1 MIGIIK
7 NYNTDNYPTYTIK
20 TPTGFF
26 LITYDNTGDLFFHC
40 FYLGNHEEA
49 PDNITFNITKEN
61 YFLYQLFL
69 ELYTSIKNNT
79 PYINSI
85 YDYEFKNNILPPYLS
100 NPQNLFHNNIVD
112 WYDDDTPSDYAS
124 RLIIEKAKESIK
136 ITFTKNTNPNDYT
149 LYTVRIRNSGSRYT
163 PYNITFMNLYQKLE
177 RYPYNYP
184 YHQIHIEEYLYNQ
197 KRKKRKLN

>member
-1 MIGIIK
+1 MINIIK
-7 NYNTDNYPTYTIK
+7 NYNTDNYHTYTIK
-20 TPTGFF
+20 TPTGLF
-26 LITYDNTGDLFFHC
+26 LITYENVGDLFFHC
-40 FYLGNHEEA
+40 IYHGIHEEA

-100 NPQNLFHNNIVD
+100 NPKNLFHNNIVD
-112 WYDDDTPSDYAS
+112 WYDDDNPSEYAS

-136 ITFTKNTNPNDYT
+136 LLSLKILILMT
-149 LYTVRIRNSGSRYT
+149 
-163 PYNITFMNLYQKLE
+163 
-177 RYPYNYP
+177 
-184 YHQIHIEEYLYNQ
+184 IHYIP
-197 KRKKRKLN
+197 